1 MDAVKTVKFW
11 GIGSAAVLGLS
22 VILPWVSAFGTT
34 VALIEET
41 EFSCSALSA
50 LTIAAI
56 LWRSTRWPAR
66 LMAVLAAG
74 FGLYE
79 AIRIWVEIRN
89 GRDEAEG
96 FGALISAGMGLYI
109 AALAALSLAIWAG
122 YLQVRKTA
130 A

>member
-1 MDAVKTVKFW
+1 MDAVKKVEFW
-11 GIGSAAVLGLS
+11 GIGSAAVLGVS

-34 VALIEET
+34 VALIEGDGVILLG
-41 EFSCSALSA
+41 AAA

-66 LMAVLAAG
+66 VMAVLAAG

-79 AIRIWVEIRN
+79 AIRLWVEIRN
-89 GRDEAEG
+89 GREEAEG